1 MDTDHK
7 LQATGSATS
16 VIEGHSY
23 DYVPVSERHGKP
35 RSQFFIWFGA
45 SAHVLTVVTGAIG
58 IAAGLGFWWTL
69 LAIVIGNLAGA
80 IFMAFHSAQGPRLGL
95 PQMIQSRAQFGFHG
109 SLLVLVLVW
118 GMYIGFAAFD
128 VVLGGEGLSEVLP
141 GSLTLWIIVSAV
153 VMTVLA
159 IYGYD
164 WIHRF
169 MKYQTWFYVGIFAI
183 ITIVLIVHGVPG
195 SALSHGKF
203 IGGPFLLTVSAIAVF
218 QISYAP
224 YVSDYSRYLAP
235 ETATRTFWSTYWGT
249 SLSCVGLMALGAAIA
264 ALAPAATTLA
274 EIKVIGGPG
283 WGSLFVLLLAIGL
296 LPPSAMNI
304 YGGALTTL
312 TIGNNVRNFTST
324 VRLRVM
330 ASLLVA
336 LITVLFGLLASS
348 NVLTSFENYLGAL
361 LYFLI
366 PWTAINLTDFYL
378 VRRGHYRTEDFF
390 DAKGPFGLFN
400 WRGLLV
406 YVITFGIEIPFM
418 NTAVYQGP
426 VSKQL
431 GGADIAWIV
440 GLCVSV
446 PLYYFIARG
455 TVPAADSATTADVG
469 PAA

>member
-1 MDTDHK
+1 MHTEQER
-7 LQATGSATS
+7 LATGSATS
-16 VIEGHSY
+16 AIEGHSY

-69 LAIVIGNLAGA
+69 LAIIIGNLAGA
-80 IFMAFHSAQGPRLGL
+80 VFMAFHSAQGPLLGL

-128 VVLGGEGLSEVLP
+128 VVIGGQGLSEVLP
-141 GSLTLWIIVSAV
+141 GSLTLWVIISAV
-153 VMTVLA
+153 VMTALA
-159 IYGYD
+159 IYGYE

-169 MKYQTWFYVGIFAI
+169 MKYQTWVYIGIFAI

-224 YVSDYSRYLAP
+224 YVSDYSRYLPP
-235 ETATRTFWSTYWGT
+235 ETASRTFWATYWGT

-264 ALAPAATTLA
+264 ALNPVSSTLA
-274 EIKVIGGPG
+274 EIKVIGGSG
-283 WGSLFVLLLAIGL
+283 WGSLFVVVLALGI

-312 TIGNNVRNFTST
+312 TIGNNVRNFRST
-324 VRLRVM
+324 VNLRIL
-330 ASLLVA
+330 ASLFVA
-336 LITVLFGLLASS
+336 VITVLFGLIASS
-348 NVLTSFENYLGAL
+348 NVLNSFENYLGAL

-390 DAKGPFGLFN
+390 NPRGPFGSFA

-418 NTAVYQGP
+418 NTAVFQGP
-426 VSKQL
+426 ISKDL

-455 TVPAADSATTADVG
+455 AAHAEPPETADAG
-469 PAA
+469 TAA

>member
-1 MDTDHK
+1 METDQ
-7 LQATGSATS
+7 LATATARSA
-16 VIEGHSY
+16 VEGHSY
-23 DYVPVSERHGKP
+23 EYVPESERHGKP
-35 RSQFFIWFGA
+35 GSQFFIWFGA
-45 SAHVLTVVTGAIG
+45 SAHVLTVVTGVIG

-69 LAIVIGNLAGA
+69 LAIVIGNAVGA

-128 VVLGGEGLSEVLP
+128 VVIGGQGLSEVFH
-141 GSLTLWIIVSAV
+141 GSQTLWIIVSGA
-153 VMTVLA
+153 VMTLLA

-164 WIHRF
+164 WIHRS
-169 MKYQTWFYVGIFAI
+169 MKYQTWFYIGIFAI
-183 ITIVLIVHGVPG
+183 VTIVLIVHGVPS
-195 SALSHGKF
+195 SALNHGVFK
-203 IGGPFLLTVSAIAVF
+203 GGPFLLTVSAIAVF

-224 YVSDYSRYLAP
+224 YVSDYSRYLPASS
-235 ETATRTFWSTYWGT
+235 ANRTFWSTYWGT
-249 SLSCVGLMALGAAIA
+249 VLSCVSLMALGAAIG
-264 ALAPAATTLA
+264 ALAPTVSTLA
-274 EIKVIGGPG
+274 EVKVLGGSG
-283 WGSLFVLLLAIGL
+283 WGDVLVFLLAFGL

-312 TIGNNVRNFTST
+312 TIGANVRNFRST
-324 VRLRVM
+324 VGLRIA
-330 ASLLVA
+330 ASLFVA
-336 LITVLFGLLASS
+336 LVTVLFGLLASS
-348 NVLTSFENYLGAL
+348 NVLNSFENYLGWL

-390 DAKGPFGLFN
+390 NPNGPFGMFN

-406 YVITFGIEIPFM
+406 YVVTFGIEIPFM
-418 NTAVYQGP
+418 NTAVFQGP
-426 VSKQL
+426 ISKQL

-446 PLYYFIARG
+446 PLYYVLARRTIRG
-455 TVPAADSATTADVG
+455 PGAATADSGT
-469 PAA
+469 PA